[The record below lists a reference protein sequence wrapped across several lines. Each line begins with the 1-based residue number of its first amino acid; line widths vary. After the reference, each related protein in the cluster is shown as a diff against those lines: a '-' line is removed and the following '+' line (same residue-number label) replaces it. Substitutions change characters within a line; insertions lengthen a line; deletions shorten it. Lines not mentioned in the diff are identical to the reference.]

1 MKRLSE
7 AAILRDK
14 FVPQQA
20 SMKPKKLSEAAIL
33 RDKFVPQH
41 LKVINLSQVQ
51 ARWVLCNDGI
61 LNADGSPNDM
71 NMDPIIARM
80 AENFIP
86 RVPCI
91 CGGTPGSAPF
101 HGPAY
106 YSPLPVHRVP
116 PDFVYALREVN
127 NNNMNRHFP
136 QADLDETT
144 SIQEYSTTF
153 RNALRVENEE
163 RMNLYEKYS
172 LFKWPLRRLQKRE
185 NVASIHVEG
194 ISDARPS
201 LQEGDIVLLRPIRHV
216 FQLRPRWNG
225 TMDAQP
231 YAVEIESRVIN
242 IVRGKGNVPDQV
254 IISWELSPEQRDELK
269 DHAWIREYNIRF
281 IPNSSAVEK
290 CLTALDWLEN
300 LSEFQ
305 QEGLKDILFP
315 VSAPVV
321 KALTAEQRQVS
332 PGASTANSDIG
343 KPLNELQSSFVRMVR
358 ARTLDPSFEMTRPPM
373 ILTGPAGTGKVRMA

>member
-1 MKRLSE
+1 
-7 AAILRDK
+7 
-14 FVPQQA
+14 
-20 SMKPKKLSEAAIL
+20 
-33 RDKFVPQH
+33 
-41 LKVINLSQVQ
+41 
-51 ARWVLCNDGI
+51 
-61 LNADGSPNDM
+61 
-71 NMDPIIARM
+71 
-80 AENFIP
+80 
-86 RVPCI
+86 
-91 CGGTPGSAPF
+91 
-101 HGPAY
+101 
-106 YSPLPVHRVP
+106 
-116 PDFVYALREVN
+116 
-127 NNNMNRHFP
+127 
-136 QADLDETT
+136 
-144 SIQEYSTTF
+144 
-153 RNALRVENEE
+153 
-163 RMNLYEKYS
+163 
-172 LFKWPLRRLQKRE
+172 
-185 NVASIHVEG
+185 
-194 ISDARPS
+194 
-201 LQEGDIVLLRPIRHV
+201 
-216 FQLRPRWNG
+216 
-225 TMDAQP
+225 MDAQP

-373 ILTGPAGTGKVRMA
+373 ILTGPAGTGKVRMAKRL